1 MDILA
6 TIRKWAAG
14 LAETA
19 VSLMALAIALQI
31 LMGSANVPFL
41 GSTDVIG
48 NVSEILG
55 TLGNDGLIG
64 LVAIWVLYSIWKSR
78 K

>member
-48 NVSEILG
+48 NVSEILA

-64 LVAIWVLYSIWKSR
+64 LVALWVLYSIWKSR

>member
-48 NVSEILG
+48 NVSSILA
-55 TLGNDGLIG
+55 TLGGDGLIG
-64 LVAIWVLYSIWKSR
+64 LVALWVLYSIWKSR

>member
-48 NVSEILG
+48 NVSGILAQ
-55 TLGNDGLIG
+55 LGNDGLIG
-64 LVAIWVLYSIWKSR
+64 LVALWVLYSIWKSR

>member
-48 NVSEILG
+48 NVSRILAQ
-55 TLGNDGLIG
+55 LGSDGLIG
-64 LVAIWVLYSIWKSR
+64 LVALWVLYSIWKSR

>member
-19 VSLMALAIALQI
+19 VSLMALAITLQI
-31 LMGSANVPFL
+31 LMGASSVPFL

-48 NVSEILG
+48 NVSSILA

-64 LVAIWVLYSIWKSR
+64 LVALWVLYSIWKSR

>member
-14 LAETA
+14 LAVTA

-48 NVSEILG
+48 NVSEILA

>member
-19 VSLMALAIALQI
+19 VSLMALAITVQI
-31 LMGSANVPFL
+31 LMGSSSVPFL
-41 GSTDVIG
+41 GDADVIG
-48 NVSEILG
+48 NVSSILA
-55 TLGNDGLIG
+55 TLGGNGLIG
-64 LVAIWVLYSIWKSR
+64 LVALYVLHSIWKSR

>member
-1 MDILA
+1 MDILS
-6 TIRKWAAG
+6 TIRRWSAG

-19 VSLMALAIALQI
+19 ISLAALAIALQI

-48 NVSEILG
+48 NVSGILE
-55 TLGNDGLIG
+55 TLGSQGLIG
-64 LVAIWVLYSIWKSR
+64 LVGIWILYSIYTK

>member
-48 NVSEILG
+48 NVSEILA

>member
-19 VSLMALAIALQI
+19 VSLMALAITLQI
-31 LMGSANVPFL
+31 LMGSSSVPFL
-41 GSTDVIG
+41 GNTDVIG
-48 NVSEILG
+48 NVSSILA
-55 TLGNDGLIG
+55 TLGGNGLIG
-64 LVAIWVLYSIWKSR
+64 LVALYVLHSIWKSR

>member
-1 MDILA
+1 MYILA

-48 NVSEILG
+48 NVSSILA
-55 TLGNDGLIG
+55 TLGGDGLIG
-64 LVAIWVLYSIWKSR
+64 LVALWVLYSIWKSR

>member
-19 VSLMALAIALQI
+19 ISLAALAIALQI
-31 LMGSANVPFL
+31 LMGNATVPFL
-41 GSTDVIG
+41 GNTDPIS
-48 NVSEILG
+48 NVSTILAQ
-55 TLGNDGLIG
+55 LGGQGLIG
-64 LVAIWVLYSIWKSR
+64 LVALWVLYSIWKSR

>member
-6 TIRKWAAG
+6 TVRKWAAG
-14 LAETA
+14 LAETV
-19 VSLMALAIALQI
+19 VSVMALAIVLQV
-31 LMGSANVPFL
+31 LMGTSSVPFL

-48 NVSEILG
+48 NVSGILAQ
-55 TLGNDGLIG
+55 LGSEGLIG
-64 LVAIWVLYSIWKSR
+64 LVALWVLYSIWKSR

>member
-48 NVSEILG
+48 NVSQILA

-64 LVAIWVLYSIWKSR
+64 LVALWVLYSIWKSR

>member
-19 VSLMALAIALQI
+19 VSLMALAITLQI
-31 LMGSANVPFL
+31 LMGASSVPFL
-41 GSTDVIG
+41 GSTYVIG
-48 NVSEILG
+48 NVSSILA

-64 LVAIWVLYSIWKSR
+64 LVALWVLYSIWKSR